1 MGEIFLENPSSQ
13 PNKTKIPT
21 LLPNLLLA
29 TQVYSRPS
37 ALVTSLSKGFRKEWQ
52 KSFAPYSKAGHQA
65 CGGVGFD
72 NGKPFCVAVNLSAPL
87 KYRAIGF
94 FFIQSIII
102 DPHLAPDDG
111 DGLVS
116 KGVADQGRVLLH
128 YRCPIVGSN
137 LRCGN
142 VKRENAAESNL
153 EVDGNLDVKENGFA
167 HLTHS
172 VLNLTPGEIFDNQSV
187 GDCANSSGNT

>member
-1 MGEIFLENPSSQ
+1 M
-13 PNKTKIPT
+13 TPT
-21 LLPNLLLA
+21 
-29 TQVYSRPS
+29 
-37 ALVTSLSKGFRKEWQ
+37 
-52 KSFAPYSKAGHQA
+52 
-65 CGGVGFD
+65 
-72 NGKPFCVAVNLSAPL
+72 
-87 KYRAIGF
+87 
-94 FFIQSIII
+94 
-102 DPHLAPDDG
+102 HLAPDNG

-128 YRCPIVGSN
+128 YRGPIVGSN
-137 LRCGN
+137 LQCGN

-187 GDCANSSGNT
+187 GDCANSSADA

>member
-1 MGEIFLENPSSQ
+1 MKQKFLPCFQICYSQHRCIPARLPSS
-13 PNKTKIPT
+13 PLWAKDLEK
-21 LLPNLLLA
+21 
-29 TQVYSRPS
+29 
-37 ALVTSLSKGFRKEWQ
+37 
-52 KSFAPYSKAGHQA
+52 
-65 CGGVGFD
+65 
-72 NGKPFCVAVNLSAPL
+72 NGKKVLHLIVRLVIRPVEELASTMENLSALLWICRLPWCAGRL
-87 KYRAIGF
+87 AF
-94 FFIQSIII
+94 FYTKHHYE
-102 DPHLAPDDG
+102 PHLAPDDG

-153 EVDGNLDVKENGFA
+153 EVDRNLDVKENGFA

-172 VLNLTPGEIFDNQSV
+172 VLNLTPGEKFDNQSV
-187 GDCANSSGNT
+187 GDCANSSANA

>member
-1 MGEIFLENPSSQ
+1 MGEISFLENPASQ
-13 PNKTKIPT
+13 PNETKIPT

-52 KSFAPYSKAGHQA
+52 KSFTPYSKAGHQA
-65 CGGVGFD
+65 SGGVGFD

-87 KYRAIGF
+87 MYRAIGF
-94 FFIQSIII
+94 FHTKHHYE
-102 DPHLAPDDG
+102 PHLAPDDG

-137 LRCGN
+137 LQSGN

-172 VLNLTPGEIFDNQSV
+172 VLNLTPWGKV
-187 GDCANSSGNT
+187 